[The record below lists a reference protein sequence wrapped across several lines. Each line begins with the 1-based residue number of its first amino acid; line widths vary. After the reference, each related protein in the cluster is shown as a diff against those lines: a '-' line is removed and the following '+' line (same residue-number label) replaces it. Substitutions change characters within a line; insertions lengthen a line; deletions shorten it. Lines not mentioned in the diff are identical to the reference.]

1 MPTLEAASSV
11 QCLHVVDER
20 PGIDVAEPV
29 HIDTGPLADL
39 EGRRARG
46 EGGAAYCGRVG
57 DDHEGDSMSDRDRDT
72 HTDTDTDQQQ
82 RRGRLR
88 LQWPTFRGSPFLWG
102 VLAFPLFLHL
112 LTAGVSLGRGE
123 GPTPFGV
130 VFLVLV
136 AVVFVICL
144 IGVVQTLRHPRPSRP
159 SWLDEGD
166 PRA

>member
-20 PGIDVAEPV
+20 PGIDVVEPV

-46 EGGAAYCGRVG
+46 AGGAAYCGRVG

-102 VLAFPLFLHL
+102 VLAFPLFLAPAH
-112 LTAGVSLGRGE
+112 GE
-123 GPTPFGV
+123 TPAVAKGPRRSASSSSCWSPWSSSS
-130 VFLVLV
+130 
-136 AVVFVICL
+136 A
-144 IGVVQTLRHPRPSRP
+144 
-159 SWLDEGD
+159 
-166 PRA
+166 